1 MTPVAPATS
10 SPPPT
15 SVGRVRAAGKFFQ
28 DSEGQPQWWN
38 GVSYGPFPPNCAGEP
53 YPEAERLE
61 ADFKL
66 IRAMRY
72 NVVRLYEPPTDAIF
86 AAAAKHGLR
95 LLVGLTWT
103 DHVDFLASQT
113 AQREI
118 LQRVEA
124 QAARL
129 AQRPEVVGLL
139 VGNELE
145 KSLVRWMGPPRVQRF
160 LDRLITAAKKAAPE
174 LLCGYATYPST
185 EYLMPRTA
193 DFHAVNIYLEQP
205 EALRSYLAKLQ
216 HQAGNKPLVV
226 TEFGLDVKQ
235 HGVETQAEMLRWQRR
250 ILLESGVAGG
260 VWFAFTDEWQ
270 RGGQLV
276 VDWQFGLLTA
286 DRKPRPA
293 SAVAAALPTT
303 LEPAKDPPK
312 FSVIVCTRNGSA
324 TLRACLESLQKLNY
338 PAFELLLIDDG
349 STDDVPTIAKA
360 FPQVRYVR
368 QEPAGL
374 SVARNRGM
382 QEAKGSLLAYTD
394 DDCIVHPDWLLHLSH
409 AFAASPK
416 VAAAGGPN
424 IPPPPR
430 NSVEAVVAAA
440 PGAPAHVLLDNVEAE
455 HLPGCNLAIR
465 KAALEYIGGFQ
476 PVFTSAGDDVDICWR
491 LREVGGTLRFA
502 PGAMVWHHR
511 RFTVTAY
518 LKQQR
523 GYGRAEALLMKAHP
537 ERFGAFGGAR
547 WKGLIYGDAPPLY
560 DPVEGVVFHGPL
572 GEGLFQGIY
581 RQAPAHWVEWFS
593 GWLWIALTAVA
604 LALQWPWAAVAL
616 FGTALLAAIVRRRAL
631 PPTPFALGSWQELLL
646 LALCWAQP
654 VVREGARL
662 WGMIRLGARPAK
674 PLSSHAD
681 TPKSPSRPPKKH
693 TLSLGQVQL
702 WSDQGITRQT
712 WLNAFFEQAQTSK
725 IPLRRDDGWRRF
737 DLEMHPRDELSTAV
751 LSMTEYHGEGK
762 CLTRVALL
770 LRLTTGILF
779 AIALVIGLEIAL
791 ILNEREMLQQLGRI
805 SLLPTLATLTLAPWL
820 AARSLRK
827 KTLAAAAAA
836 GLTPVDR
843 KQPPAQSDK

>member
-1 MTPVAPATS
+1 MTAAPSPTPSPV
-10 SPPPT
+10 PT
-15 SVGRVRAAGKFFQ
+15 GLGAVLAAGKYFQ
-28 DSEGQPQWWN
+28 TASGQALWWN
-38 GVSYGPFPPNCAGEP
+38 GVSYGPFAPNSKGEP
-53 YPEAERLE
+53 YPDPDRLDE
-61 ADFKL
+61 DFKL
-66 IRAMRY
+66 IRAMRF
-72 NVVRLYEPPTDAIF
+72 NLVRLYEPPTEAVF
-86 AAAAKHGLR
+86 AAAARHGLL
-95 LLVGLTWT
+95 LLVGLSWT
-103 DHVDFLASQT
+103 DHVDFLASAD
-113 AQREI
+113 AQNAI
-118 LQRVEA
+118 LQRVRD
-124 QAARL
+124 QVSRL
-129 AQRPEVVGLL
+129 VDRPEVAGLV

-145 KSLVRWMGPPRVQRF
+145 KTLVRWMGPPKVQRF
-160 LDRLITAAKKAAPE
+160 LDRLIQQAKAIAPQ

-205 EALRSYLAKLQ
+205 DALRSYLAKIQ

-235 HGVETQAEMLRWQRR
+235 HGVEQQADFLRWQRR

-270 RGGQLV
+270 RGGQAIT
-276 VDWQFGLLTA
+276 DWQFGLVTA
-286 DRKPRPA
+286 DRRPRPA
-293 SAVAAALPTT
+293 SAVAAAQPIVLQP
-303 LEPAKDPPK
+303 LKESPS

-338 PAFELLLIDDG
+338 PHYELLLIDDG
-349 STDDVPTIAKA
+349 STDAVPEIAKA
-360 FPQVRYVR
+360 FPRVRYLR

-382 QEAKGSLLAYTD
+382 KEAKGSLLAYTD
-394 DDCIVHPDWLLHLSH
+394 DDCIVHPDWLLHLSY
-409 AFAASPK
+409 AFAAGPK

-430 NSVEAVVAAA
+430 NGTEAVVAAA
-440 PGAPAHVLLDNVEAE
+440 PGAPAHVLIDNIEAE

-465 KAALEYIGGFQ
+465 KAALEHIGGFH
-476 PVFTSAGDDVDICWR
+476 PIFTSAGDDVDICWR
-491 LREVGGTLRFA
+491 LRAVGGQLKFS

-511 RFTVTAY
+511 RFTVQAY

-523 GYGRAEALLMKAHP
+523 GYGRAEALLMKHHP
-537 ERFGAFGGAR
+537 ERFGALGGAR
-547 WKGLIYGDAPPLY
+547 WRGLIYGDAPPLY
-560 DPVEGVVFHGPL
+560 DPVEGSVFHGPL

-581 RQAPAHWVEWFS
+581 RQSSAHWVEWFS
-593 GWLWIALTAVA
+593 GVLWVACALLA
-604 LALQWPWAAVAL
+604 LALQWPLGAAGFTAAAILAAVM
-616 FGTALLAAIVRRRAL
+616 RRRKL
-631 PPTPFALGSWQELLL
+631 PPPPFALGLRQELLL
-646 LALCWAQP
+646 LTLCWVQP
-654 VVREGARL
+654 LVRESSRL

-674 PLSSHAD
+674 ASTVEPVAREN
-681 TPKSPSRPPKKH
+681 TSRPPRKLTWKIGEVH
-693 TLSLGQVQL
+693 L
-702 WSDQGITRQT
+702 WSDQGITRHT
-712 WLNAFFEQAQTSK
+712 WLKCFAEQTQVLR
-725 IPLRRDDGWRRF
+725 IPSRRDDGWRRF

-779 AIALVIGLEIAL
+779 AIALVVGLEIAL

-843 KQPPAQSDK
+843 KQQPAQSDK